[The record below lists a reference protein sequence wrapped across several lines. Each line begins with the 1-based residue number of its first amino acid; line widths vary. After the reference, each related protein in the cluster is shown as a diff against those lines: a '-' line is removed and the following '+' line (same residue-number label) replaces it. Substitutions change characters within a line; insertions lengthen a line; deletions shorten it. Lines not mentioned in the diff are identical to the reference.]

1 MKGATMKSRTDL
13 SLSELYALER
23 DARAAR
29 AKELARFIG
38 AGVESLIRLAGR
50 LATALFSRKDVSH
63 A

>member
-1 MKGATMKSRTDL
+1 MKSRTDL

-29 AKELARFIG
+29 AKELARFTG
-38 AGVESLIRLAGR
+38 AGVESLIRLASR

>member
-1 MKGATMKSRTDL
+1 MKSRTDL
-13 SLSELYALER
+13 TLSELYALER

-29 AKELARFIG
+29 AKELARFTS

-50 LATALFSRKDVSH
+50 LATALLGRKEISH